1 MLQTEGNR
9 LTEIRPGKRPLSEGD
24 GGSDGGGMYVR
35 AYNTRLERR
44 ADLSRLQFLPVD
56 AAEERML
63 SDGSV
68 RTRRHSETRR
78 RMTIQQLQQ
87 PNSPLKPWLH
97 VQFVACNLLHAT
109 GCMQQIARNK
119 LHAIVLGSRRGYR
132 CQRW

>member
-1 MLQTEGNR
+1 
-9 LTEIRPGKRPLSEGD
+9 
-24 GGSDGGGMYVR
+24 MYVR

-87 PNSPLKPWLH
+87 RNSPL
-97 VQFVACNLLHAT
+97 
-109 GCMQQIARNK
+109 RNT
-119 LHAIVLGSRRGYR
+119 AAA
-132 CQRW
+132 